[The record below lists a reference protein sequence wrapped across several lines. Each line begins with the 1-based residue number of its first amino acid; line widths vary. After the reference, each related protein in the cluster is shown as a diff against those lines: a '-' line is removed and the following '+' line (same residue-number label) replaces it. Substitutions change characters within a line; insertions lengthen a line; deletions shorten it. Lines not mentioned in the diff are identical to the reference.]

1 MKRHWR
7 MLVLMG
13 LGLIVA
19 ATITTWAGAEDND
32 NDQEVAISQVPAAV
46 RATLLKAAEGGTIK
60 EIERETKNGTTVY
73 EAEVLLHG
81 KEVEIKVAADGTLL
95 GKEVENEGDEEEDE
109 DEVPISRIPQAA
121 RAALLKY
128 AGGAPLKEVEREKEN
143 GVELYSAE
151 WKANGREHEAKVTA
165 DGVLV
170 ELEEKVPAGAVPAAV
185 RSAAT
190 KLFPNGAKVKF
201 QKKTI
206 VLYEVEAKVAGKE
219 REVLISPTGKVLGE
233 DDD

>member
-1 MKRHWR
+1 MRRYWG
-7 MLVLMG
+7 LLLLMG

-19 ATITTWAGAEDND
+19 TTITTWAGAEENE
-32 NDQEVAISQVPAAV
+32 QEVTIDQVPAAV
-46 RATLLKAAEGGTIK
+46 KATILKAAEGGTIK

-73 EAEVLLHG
+73 EAEVILNG

-95 GKEVENEGDEEEDE
+95 GKEVEDEGDDEEDE
-109 DEVPISRIPQAA
+109 DEVPISQIPQAA
-121 RAALLKY
+121 REALLKY
-128 AGGAPLKEVEREKEN
+128 ARGAPLKEVEREKES
-143 GVELYSAE
+143 GVELYEAE
-151 WKANGREHEAKVTA
+151 WKVNGREHEAKVTA

-190 KLFPNGAKVKF
+190 KLFPNGTKVKF

-233 DDD
+233 NDDD